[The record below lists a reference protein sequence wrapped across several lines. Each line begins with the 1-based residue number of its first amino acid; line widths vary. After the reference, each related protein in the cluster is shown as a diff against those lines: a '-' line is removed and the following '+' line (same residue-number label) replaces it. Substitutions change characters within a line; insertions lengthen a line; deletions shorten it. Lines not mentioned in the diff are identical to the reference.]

1 MASLIAAARGRGFN
15 SGSPNLRAGR
25 IVAAKSIAY
34 FRWKVPHQP
43 LFGFP
48 SGSMEWEW
56 SGRLDMRIG
65 SRFSIIDCMTAL
77 DSGGAYCDFEDL
89 SGRTR
94 FDGKAT

>member
-1 MASLIAAARGRGFN
+1 MASLIAAARGHGFN
-15 SGSPNLRAGR
+15 SGSLNLRAAR

-34 FRWKVPHQP
+34 FRWKVPHRR
-43 LFGFP
+43 LIGFP
-48 SGSMEWEW
+48 SGPMESEW
-56 SGRLDMRIG
+56 SGRLDKRIG
-65 SRFSIIDCMTAL
+65 RRFSIIDCMTAL